1 MALTVDE
8 LRQAAL
14 LIEQALELPEDER
27 RSWIAGQRDVSAQVR
42 EHLIAAL
49 ARAEDDRLPTLAGL
63 GGNDL
68 DDDEA
73 QAGDEVGGY
82 RLLSRIGRG
91 GMGDVWLAERSDGLL
106 RRQVALKLP
115 HSSLSRRQLAERF
128 AREREILS
136 ALAHPNIARLYD
148 AGISSDGRPYMAL
161 EYVQGQTLLEYC
173 QAHGLDLNR
182 RLKLFLQILAAVSHA
197 HVHLVVHRDLK
208 PGNVL
213 VSADGHVHLLDFGI
227 AKLLVDG
234 RSPAS
239 EQTQFGG
246 RAMTPRYAAPEQ
258 VLGQAVATTTDT
270 YALGVMLY
278 EMVAGKLPYALKRD
292 TQSDLEQAILDAE
305 PTLASAAAQ
314 TVQPWADR
322 LKGDLDTILLK
333 ALKKDPG
340 QRYATAAAFADDIRR
355 YLRGEPVQAR
365 ADSTWYR
372 AGKFIR
378 RHRFAVAVSTA
389 AVLALTAA
397 LGFAIRQ
404 ARLAQEEAAAATAVS
419 DFMQGILVVNS
430 AQQGDPQ
437 RARNTTA
444 RELLDAA
451 AARFDEMLDEAPRA
465 KADLARLLSMTYS
478 QLDMPDR
485 AAYYSERWVDLA
497 ERVHGDD
504 ALPVVDAL
512 LVSSLTL
519 RAMRIDHPA
528 QRSLL
533 LRALAIA
540 KRGGNRATLGTTW
553 SVLAEFEADHDFAQA
568 QDMARRSL
576 DLARTS
582 SEGQSVLLRAAAIS
596 VAAGDMDSGWRLADE
611 GIRFAGTFKP
621 EALSGDGSYILMPAL
636 LELRALAAWARKDL
650 AAAEADLREAVALA
664 ARLFGESDFETLGLT
679 ARLSGFL
686 AASGRKDEAGL
697 LIDGVEAGVD
707 TGAADDQRKFRYLA
721 LVRLGTAQR
730 ELGRHDAAARNLH
743 RALAMRD
750 GIEASP
756 AVAAVWR
763 ELARSALGRG
773 DRRQAGSALARATAM
788 REKAGL
794 VAPAILA
801 DEADI
806 AAGVAAMPAQLRQ
819 ATRSGGG

>member
-8 LRQAAL
+8 LRLAAL
-14 LIEQALELPEDER
+14 LIEQALDQPPADR
-27 RSWIAGQRDVSAQVR
+27 RAWIEARAEVAPHIR
-42 EHLIAAL
+42 EHLAAAL
-49 ARAEDDRLPTLAGL
+49 GRAEDDRLPTLAGL
-63 GGNDL
+63 GEADP
-68 DDDEA
+68 DDDDT
-73 QAGDEVGGY
+73 QSGDEIGGY
-82 RLLSRIGRG
+82 RLLHRIGRG
-91 GMGDVWLAERSDGLL
+91 GMGEVWLAERSDGLL
-106 RRQVALKLP
+106 QRQVALKLP
-115 HSSLSRRQLAERF
+115 HSNLSRRQLAERF
-128 AREREILS
+128 GREREILS
-136 ALAHPNIARLYD
+136 ALEHPNIARLYD
-148 AGISSDGRPYMAL
+148 AGVGSDGRPYMAL
-161 EYVQGQTLLEYC
+161 EYVRGQSLLEYSAT
-173 QAHGLDLNR
+173 QALDLKD
-182 RLKLFLQILAAVSHA
+182 RLELFLQILAAVQHA
-197 HVHLVVHRDLK
+197 HVHLIVHRDLK

-213 VSADGHVHLLDFGI
+213 VSADGMVHLLDFGI

-234 RSPAS
+234 TAQAS

-258 VLGQAVATTTDT
+258 VMGRPVATTTDI

-278 EMVAGKLPYALKRD
+278 ELVAGKLPYALKRD
-292 TQSDLEQAILDAE
+292 TQSDLEQAILDVE
-305 PTLASAAAQ
+305 PTLPSSAAQA
-314 TVQPWADR
+314 VQPWAGR

-333 ALKKDPG
+333 ALKKDPE

-365 ADSTWYR
+365 AESTWYR
-372 AGKFIR
+372 AGKFVR
-378 RHRFAVAVSTA
+378 RHRVAVAVA
-389 AVLALTAA
+389 AVAVLALSAA
-397 LGFAIRQ
+397 LAFAVRQ

-419 DFMQGILVVNS
+419 DFLQGILLFNS
-430 AQQGDPQ
+430 SQQGDPQ
-437 RARNTTA
+437 QARNTTA

-451 AARFDEMLDEAPRA
+451 AARFDAMLDEAPRA

-478 QLDMPDR
+478 QLDMPDK
-485 AAYYSERWVDLA
+485 AAYYSERWVELA

-533 LRALAIA
+533 QRALAIA
-540 KRGGNRATLGTTW
+540 KRDGDRATLGKTW

-582 SEGQSVLLRAAAIS
+582 SEGQSVLLRAAAIA
-596 VAAGDMDSGWRLADE
+596 VMAGDMAAGWQLADE
-611 GIRFAGTFKP
+611 GIRFAGTFTP
-621 EALSGDGSYILMPAL
+621 AELSGDGSFILMPAL
-636 LELRALAAWARKDL
+636 LELRALAAWARQDP
-650 AAAEADLREAVALA
+650 AAAEVDLREAVAQA
-664 ARLFGESDFETLGLT
+664 TRLFGDSDHETLGLT

-686 AASGRKDEAGL
+686 AATGRKDEAATL
-697 LIDGVEAGVD
+697 LDAVEEKVAA
-707 TGAADDQRKFRYLA
+707 GAAEDRRKFRYLA

-730 ELGRHDAAARNLH
+730 ELGRHDAAVRTL
-743 RALAMRD
+743 RQALTMRD

-763 ELARSALGRG
+763 QLARAALGQG
-773 DRRQAGSALARATAM
+773 DRQLAGSALARAVAQ
-788 REKAGL
+788 RDKAGL
-794 VAPAILA
+794 TAPAILA
-801 DEADI
+801 EEADI
-806 AAGVAAMPAQLRQ
+806 GAGVAALSAHMRP